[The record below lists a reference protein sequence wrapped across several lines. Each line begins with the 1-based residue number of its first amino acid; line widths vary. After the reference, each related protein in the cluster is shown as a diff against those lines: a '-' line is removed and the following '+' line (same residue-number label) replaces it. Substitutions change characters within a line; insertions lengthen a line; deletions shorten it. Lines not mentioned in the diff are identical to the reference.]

1 MVSKM
6 TNFMYDFILRL
17 ADLSKTAIIVILGV
31 IIIRFLLKKAPKK
44 YSYFLW
50 IIVAFRLLCPVT
62 LESPFSVFNVEKAI
76 TPIVENETII
86 SEVIT
91 YTQPLYYENRINEY
105 EQSTLGPDADPIKG
119 YLPDYFF
126 WWFAIVALI
135 FVCIMTSYFDVRNR
149 VKESI
154 CIEENVYESDRIHS
168 PFVFGILFPNIY
180 IPKGMDEKTMDIVL
194 KHEHYH
200 IQRKD
205 HLFRLLALCITA
217 IYWFNPF
224 VWLAYQLFI
233 EDMEMSCDEH
243 VLSEINATKTYSYT
257 LLSMASNQSFELPK
271 PLAFGEKSISKRIK
285 NILKWKEPKKT
296 IKVISI
302 ISCFITL
309 VAFTSNPTK
318 QDNIFDLLEKYN
330 IHTIDT
336 LRLQIPGIDNHDVT
350 FDNWLHFQIF
360 DKPFELVQ
368 ISKFETEPTN
378 ESIHVI
384 MTFTDGNHVV
394 KLSFPASYDICIVET
409 DNMKTAYRIINHD
422 VAKEMLEYGHDRET
436 CWGAG
441 EAIKNVQVFNSQISI
456 KESFTADGGIH
467 FEKEG
472 YIQIPIIDADSY
484 IIDCDY
490 IIDEK
495 QITFISKD
503 NDDILVFDIEHVGYE
518 IVLTFNE
525 KSSKVASKRVVEILN
540 QMYFTNDFQKAH

>member
-1 MVSKM
+1 MNGISI
-6 TNFMYDFILRL
+6 YDFTLRL
-17 ADLSKTAIIVILGV
+17 IDLSKTGIVIILCV
-31 IIIRFLLKKAPKK
+31 ILIRFLLKKVPKK

-50 IIVAFRLLCPVT
+50 IIVAFRLMCPITIDSV
-62 LESPFSVFNVEKAI
+62 FSVFNIEKVI
-76 TPIVENETII
+76 TPMVENESFVSDIL
-86 SEVIT
+86 T
-91 YTQPLYYENRINEY
+91 YTQPLYYENRTYEYINA
-105 EQSTLGPDADPIKG
+105 SLGPAADPIKG
-119 YLPDYFF
+119 YLPNYFYL
-126 WWFAIVALI
+126 WIVGILLI
-135 FVCIMTSYFDVRNR
+135 LVYTISSYFNISDHMKYAVRIKDN
-149 VKESI
+149 I
-154 CIEENVYESDRIHS
+154 YESDKIQS
-168 PFVFGILFPNIY
+168 PFVFGVIHPNIY
-180 IPKGMDEKTMDIVL
+180 IPKGMDEKTMEIVL
-194 KHEHYH
+194 KHERYH

-205 HLFRLLALCITA
+205 HLLRIFALCIATL
-217 IYWFNPF
+217 YWFNPF

-233 EDMEMSCDEH
+233 QDMEMSCDEH
-243 VLSEINATKTYSYT
+243 VLSEMNENKTYSYA
-257 LLSMASNQSFELPK
+257 LLSMASNQILSMPK

-285 NILKWKEPKKT
+285 NILKWKEPKKF
-296 IKVISI
+296 IKILSI
-302 ISCFITL
+302 ISCLITL

-318 QDNIFDLLEKYN
+318 QDNVFDLLKKYD

-350 FDNWLHFQIF
+350 FNNWLHIQIF
-360 DKPFELVQ
+360 DEWFELVQ
-368 ISKFETEPTN
+368 ISKIETQPTN
-378 ESIHVI
+378 ESIDVI
-384 MTFTDGNHVV
+384 MTFTDGNKKV
-394 KLSFPASYDICIVET
+394 KFLFPTSYDICIVET
-409 DNMKTAYRIINHD
+409 NNVKTAYRIINHD
-422 VAKEMLEYGHDRET
+422 VAQSVLRYGHDRIT